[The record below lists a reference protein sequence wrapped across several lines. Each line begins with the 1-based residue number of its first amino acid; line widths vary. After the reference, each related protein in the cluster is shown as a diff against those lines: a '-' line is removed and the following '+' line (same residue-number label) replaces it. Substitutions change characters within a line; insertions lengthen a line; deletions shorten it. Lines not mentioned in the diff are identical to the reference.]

1 MDSPNVGKV
10 LPTPI
15 SASTA
20 TEKTGVKPQITDIVK
35 QFRGREPFDY
45 KKGSTPL
52 RVANEFLR
60 CIETAVASHHND
72 VFAGIL
78 VGYKDPAFIGV
89 SPQHNQV
96 FNAILLQLCTGDA
109 FAIIDRAGGDGVQGY
124 RRLQQHITGTGFAG
138 HVPAT
143 LSRLTSLKIPSG
155 EDPTPT
161 MNEFLDIN
169 RELSATAPLS
179 AEHQRAT
186 AISMLPAEYESVI
199 NAILAADGDLDDL
212 AAAVINRWTQFGKQ
226 CASRTA
232 PAAFATGPPSLEVWI
247 AAIQDSIDNLNL
259 QKDGAG
265 RGKRGGNNEKPGVCF
280 FHKKGACTRGDSCRY
295 SHGGEE
301 NEAGPIISAVVPD
314 IKIEAGPNISAV
326 ERLKNLK
333 MEGPNLGAVV
343 VSPRRPLAVPP
354 APAALYNSNL
364 PSLGAIII
372 VEEQDPACIE
382 KIEQPCGGEKA
393 KLFAANYET
402 GLNTTVN
409 GVHLQGCVPSG
420 AK

>member
-143 LSRLTSLKIPSG
+143 LSRLTSLKIPPG
-155 EDPTPT
+155 EDPTAT

-169 RELSATAPLS
+169 RELSAIAPLS
-179 AEHQRAT
+179 AEHQLAT
-186 AISMLPAEYESVI
+186 AINMLPAEYEGVI
-199 NAILAADGDLDDL
+199 SAIHAANGDLDDL

-226 CASRTA
+226 CATA
-232 PAAFATGPPSLEVWI
+232 PAAFATGPPALEVTL
-247 AAIQDSIDNLNL
+247 AAIRDSIDNLNL

-265 RGKRGGNNEKPGVCF
+265 RGKRGGDNEKADMCF
-280 FHKKGACTRGDSCRY
+280 YHKKGTCTRGDSCRF
-295 SHGGEE
+295 SHGGEGID
-301 NEAGPIISAVVPD
+301 AGPIIGAVVPD

-326 ERLKNLK
+326 ESLKILK
-333 MEGPNLGAVV
+333 MEGPNFGA
-343 VSPRRPLAVPP
+343 PRRPLAVPP
-354 APAALYNSNL
+354 APAAHYNSDL

-372 VEEQDPACIE
+372 VEEQDPANIQKNDELPSGGE
-382 KIEQPCGGEKA
+382 KIEQPCGGEEN
-393 KLFAANYET
+393 KL
-402 GLNTTVN
+402 
-409 GVHLQGCVPSG
+409 PSG